1 METQIRLFG
10 LREVAERL
18 RLAESTVR
26 QLVRLKKLQAV
37 RIGRRL
43 VVEEAALQAF
53 IAERR
58 TEVRG

>member
-1 METQIRLFG
+1 MATQL
-10 LREVAERL
+10 LDMKDVSERL

-26 QLVRLKKLQAV
+26 QLVREGKLQAV

-43 VVEEAALQAF
+43 VVEEAALVQF
-53 IAERR
+53 ISTRR